1 MLFTVKIKEMENIFN
16 KENLKTPK
24 ELEEYKKKFEY
35 FESLV
40 LKSEDIIKNQSAWG
54 TKMHKLLID
63 VYNKGQRNGHKKAV
77 EICKNAL
84 KGLEN
89 ANSSEY

>member
-1 MLFTVKIKEMENIFN
+1 MEDIFN
-16 KENLKTPK
+16 KGNLKTPK
-24 ELEEYKKKFEY
+24 ELEDIKKRFEY
-35 FESLV
+35 FESMV

-54 TKMHKLLID
+54 TKMHQLLVE

-89 ANSSEY
+89 ANSSKY